1 MRLKGLSVLLVEDD
15 VDNLE
20 LLAACLESEGAHV
33 YSAGSIAG
41 ALAMT
46 IGKRIDVV
54 VSDLELPDGEGCAL
68 LHQLAQSGK
77 RSRPPAI
84 AVTGYSQQ
92 SWRNKAADCGFTRY
106 AVKPFSLEDLVKWV
120 HELSRAS
127 DAAGASGSAT
137 SEEF

>member
-1 MRLKGLSVLLVEDD
+1 MLVEDD

-20 LLAACLESEGAHV
+20 LLAACLEAEGAHV
-33 YSAGSIAG
+33 FSAGSIAG

-68 LHQLAQSGK
+68 LHQLTQSGK
-77 RSRPPAI
+77 RTRPPAI

-120 HELSRAS
+120 YELSRVS
-127 DAAGASGSAT
+127 DEAGVSGTSGASET